1 MRKAYAPHR
10 IDAALAP
17 SAQTAKQDH
26 IALEASPFQNHANA
40 FNPLFAKRT
49 LDALKDRGAKGR
61 T

>member
-17 SAQTAKQDH
+17 AAHTAKQDH

-49 LDALKDRGAKGR
+49 LDALKDR
-61 T
+61 